1 MKLSLMA
8 RNGLKQLVHGFQRP
22 FMMMFETT
30 LHCNMACEYCTVWSN
45 DRNEKIMT
53 QEQAFRRI
61 DEAID
66 LGIFALS
73 FSGGE
78 PLLNPNTADYI
89 VYGAD
94 RGLFVSMPTNGLALR
109 KYATALQRLDLLEVS
124 IDTLDEKKFAKRR
137 GLDSLKNIIEQLDYL
152 IAHHRPRDIQ
162 LNAAVNLENLDDL
175 PALAAFADERGIHLH
190 TEAVHNVMRY
200 GLAEGDGEMTPE
212 EIRQVELFLNQL
224 KKEHKSV
231 RFYSYYYKFYR
242 DGGFSRKF
250 ACRSASHLINLK
262 PDGTAQFPCSF
273 VMLHRGNANMTLQ
286 EIFRSPEVRALIK
299 KETDGMWDF
308 CKGCKIGCPFEV
320 SLYTHP
326 LLAIQGTS
334 DFWVDR

>member
-1 MKLSLMA
+1 MKPGLMV

-45 DRNEKIMT
+45 DRNEKVMT
-53 QEQAFRRI
+53 KEQAFRRI

-94 RGLFVSMPTNGLALR
+94 RGLFVSMPTNGLALK
-109 KYATALQRLDLLEVS
+109 KYASALQRLDLLEVS
-124 IDTLDEKKFAKRR
+124 IDTLDAKKFAKRR
-137 GLDSLKNIIEQLDYL
+137 GLDSLENIIEQLDFL

-175 PALAAFADERGIHLH
+175 PALATFADDRGIHLH

-200 GLAEGDGEMTPE
+200 GLMEGDGEMTPD
-212 EIRQVELFLNQL
+212 EIRKVEMFLHQL
-224 KKEHKSV
+224 KREHKSV
-231 RFYSYYYKFYR
+231 RYYSYYYKFYR
-242 DGGFSRKF
+242 DGGFNRKF

-262 PDGTAQFPCSF
+262 PDGTVQFPCAF
-273 VMLHRGNANMTLQ
+273 VMKHRGNADMTLQ
-286 EIFRSPEVRALIK
+286 EIFKTPEVRSLIDQ
-299 KETDGMWDF
+299 ETRGMWDF